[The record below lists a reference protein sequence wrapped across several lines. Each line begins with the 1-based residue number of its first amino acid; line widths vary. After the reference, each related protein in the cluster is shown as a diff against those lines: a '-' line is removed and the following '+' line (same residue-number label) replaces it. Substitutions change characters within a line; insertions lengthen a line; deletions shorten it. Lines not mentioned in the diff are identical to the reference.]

1 MQAFGS
7 AGLGS
12 LPGASFGSTQ
22 AMLGSQLPTSLG
34 SKDSGFD
41 PLAPIDVDKLN
52 AAFISR
58 HQAALLG
65 SHLRA

>member
-1 MQAFGS
+1 MCTQGFGS
-7 AGLGS
+7 GGLGGLPGATFGAGLG
-12 LPGASFGSTQ
+12 
-22 AMLGSQLPTSLG
+22 LPTA
-34 SKDSGFD
+34 SKDAFD

>member
-1 MQAFGS
+1 MHAQGFGS
-7 AGLGS
+7 GGLGGLPGAGFGAAGLG
-12 LPGASFGSTQ
+12 LPSKNSAFG
-22 AMLGSQLPTSLG
+22 
-34 SKDSGFD
+34 
-41 PLAPIDVDKLN
+41 PLAPIDVEKLN

>member
-1 MQAFGS
+1 MLLLQAIGQPLS
-7 AGLGS
+7 S
-12 LPGASFGSTQ
+12 LPVQSFGSTNS
-22 AMLGSQLPTSLG
+22 ASTSLSLP
-34 SKDSGFD
+34 SKDQVFD

-52 AAFISR
+52 AAFINR

>member
-1 MQAFGS
+1 MLMQGFGTG
-7 AGLGS
+7 GLGG
-12 LPGASFGSTQ
+12 LPGAGFGAGGMGLS
-22 AMLGSQLPTSLG
+22 
-34 SKDSGFD
+34 SKENAFD
-41 PLAPIDVDKLN
+41 PLAPIDVEKLN

>member
-1 MQAFGS
+1 MLCPGAQGFGS
-7 AGLGS
+7 AGLGG
-12 LPGASFGSTQ
+12 LPGAGAFGSGNG
-22 AMLGSQLPTSLG
+22 LGLSG
-34 SKDSGFD
+34 GKDSFD